1 MPLDAR
7 LKRILDLLAATGPA
21 NAASLSLE
29 ARREAFRKL
38 MSFSQDG
45 EGVGGVT
52 ERIVP
57 GPGGPIPMRV
67 YTPTGAAAEPLP
79 GLVFF
84 HGGGL
89 VAGGLD
95 THDGLCRTLAN
106 ECGCRLVSVG
116 YRLAPEHKFP
126 AAVLDACAATAWVAA
141 HAAELGIDPERIAV
155 GGDSA
160 GATLAAVVCQSAR
173 SASGPPLAAQ
183 LLLCPILDFATPT
196 HSRVALADDPL
207 VGNAMM
213 DRDLEYYLSEGIT
226 PSDPR
231 VSPLLAADLAHL
243 PPACVHTAEF
253 DPLRDEG
260 KAYANR
266 LAQAGVSVRYTC
278 HEGMSHLFYGM
289 TRVVPYARAA
299 MKGIGGELK
308 ATLDA
313 RKQS

>member
-1 MPLDAR
+1 M
-7 LKRILDLLAATGPA
+7 LAAAGPA
-21 NAASLSLE
+21 DPASLSLE

-38 MSFSQDG
+38 MSFSQGG
-45 EGVGGVT
+45 EDVGGVT

-67 YTPTGAAAEPLP
+67 YTPTGAAGEPLP

-95 THDGLCRTLAN
+95 THDSLCRTLAN

-141 HAAELGIDPERIAV
+141 HAAELGIDSERIAV

-160 GATLAAVVCQSAR
+160 GGTLAAVVCQCAR
-173 SASGPPLAAQ
+173 GESGPRLAAQ
-183 LLLCPILDFATPT
+183 LLLCPIVDFAT
-196 HSRVALADDPL
+196 HSVSRAALADDPL
-207 VGNAMM
+207 VGKAMM
-213 DRDLEYYLSEGIT
+213 ERDLEFYLCEGVEA
-226 PSDPR
+226 SDPR
-231 VSPLLAADLAHL
+231 VSPLRAAELGRL

-260 KAYANR
+260 KAYADR
-266 LAQAGVSVRYTC
+266 LAQAGVAVRYTC

-289 TRVVPYARAA
+289 TGVVPYARAA
-299 MKGIGGELK
+299 MKGIGAELK
-308 ATLDA
+308 ATLAA